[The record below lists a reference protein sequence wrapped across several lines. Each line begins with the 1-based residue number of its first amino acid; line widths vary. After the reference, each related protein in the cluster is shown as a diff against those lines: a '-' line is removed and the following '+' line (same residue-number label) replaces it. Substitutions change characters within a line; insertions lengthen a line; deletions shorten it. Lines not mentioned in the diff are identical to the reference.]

1 MSHSNICQNMH
12 LYGSE
17 FSLKH
22 TFALLKNNDS
32 ECCQKSRSAEGLQ
45 FDLVSKTIVKKN
57 KQIFLISSKNQKSIR
72 HIS

>member
-1 MSHSNICQNMH
+1 MH

-22 TFALLKNNDS
+22 TFAKNNDS

-45 FDLVSKTIVKKN
+45 FDLVSKTIVKKTN
-57 KQIFLISSKNQKSIR
+57 IFNFKQKSEIY
-72 HIS
+72 